1 MHPAKPL
8 SKPPSRQTDATAAAA
23 HERGWSIGSERVWRA
38 VPDEIRATRLA
49 ESAVLVTR
57 WRCRKPSGPLTHRTP
72 SDRHLIAI
80 VLSVTHVRFAQG
92 GIVLHDG
99 RLSAGAVQI
108 SRAGSESAASFDA
121 PCDVL
126 HLHVPQHLVAQQY
139 EQARGTAC
147 VPASLFEDNGFFLDP
162 EIERLGNALLTAHM
176 ETAIGSLYAEALT
189 RAIVTRILARESLEY
204 AGSATAHDKR
214 NRLPKW
220 RLHRAVDFIEA
231 NLALPIQ
238 LDEISASAGLTKM
251 HFATQF
257 RQSTGLSPHAYVTR
271 RRIRKAKA
279 LLTQSQFNILEV
291 AQCCGFATHAHFSS
305 VFKKATGYSPSQWR
319 LQFNGPRT
327 SMSAPAASPGELLA
341 LHELNE

>member
-1 MHPAKPL
+1 MPL
-8 SKPPSRQTDATAAAA
+8 SKQPSRLTDATAAAA
-23 HERGWSIGSERVWRA
+23 GGRDWSIASERVWRA
-38 VPDEIRATRLA
+38 VPDDVRATRLA
-49 ESAVLVTR
+49 EPAVRITR
-57 WRCRKPSGPLTHRTP
+57 WRCHKPSGPLTHRTP

-147 VPASLFEDNGFFLDP
+147 VPARLFEDNSFFLDP

-176 ETAIGSLYAEALT
+176 ETAVGSLYAEALT

-204 AGSATAHDKR
+204 SGPTTAHDGR
-214 NRLPKW
+214 NRLPRW

-257 RQSTGLSPHAYVTR
+257 RQSTGMSPHAYVTR

-291 AQCCGFATHAHFSS
+291 AQSCGFATHAHFSS

-319 LQFNGPRT
+319 MQRDGQPT
-327 SMSAPAASPGELLA
+327 SMPSPAASPGELLA
-341 LHELNE
+341 LHELDE